1 MKCCTCYLV
10 LALLF
15 GAATL
20 APTQEKEKKGKL
32 GDFAGDYEK
41 GKKDK
46 KENKDEKNCSDESD
60 DGGWLGFL
68 VHIFFSPDGD
78 NKDSTGEARES
89 SPPKPAPYPYRDDRG
104 LPIHSPDYREY
115 SLLAE
120 AGYLHLGKNLSGFQL
135 AGDFRA
141 YRFAA
146 NLDLHTL
153 VEDLGR
159 RNQSLTFFGLNGGYE
174 VIATPYLL
182 ARPYVGAR
190 NLSGLGLDLWGPEI
204 GAKML
209 MLPRKPINIEA
220 NISHARINGKPLTIA
235 GGSLGVMIKRVE
247 LRLGG
252 QMFRSEW
259 TTLEGVKVGFRVWL

>member
-1 MKCCTCYLV
+1 MKRCAYYLV
-10 LALLF
+10 FALLF
-15 GAATL
+15 GTVTL
-20 APTQEKEKKGKL
+20 TPAQEKDKKGKL

-46 KENKDEKNCSDESD
+46 KEKSDEENCSDESD
-60 DGGWLGFL
+60 GGGWFGFL
-68 VHIFFSPDGD
+68 INFFFSSDGA
-78 NKDSTGEARES
+78 NKDSSSVSRES

-104 LPIHSPDYREY
+104 LPMRSPDYRSY

-120 AGYLHLGKNLSGFQL
+120 VGYLHLDDGLNGFQL
-135 AGDFRA
+135 SGDFRA

-220 NISHARINGKPLTIA
+220 NFSQAWINGKPLTIA

-259 TTLEGVKVGFRVWL
+259 TTLDGVKLGFRVWL

>member
-1 MKCCTCYLV
+1 MKWLTCCLV
-10 LALLF
+10 FLLLF
-15 GAATL
+15 GAA
-20 APTQEKEKKGKL
+20 AISSAQEKKGKL
-32 GDFAGDYEK
+32 GDFASDYKK

-46 KENKDEKNCSDESD
+46 KEKGDKDECADDSD
-60 DGGWLGFL
+60 DGGWFGFL
-68 VHIFFSPDGD
+68 VHVFFSPDED
-78 NKDSTGEARES
+78 SNNKPGES

-104 LPIHSPDYREY
+104 LPMRSPDYRPY

-120 AGYLHLGKNLSGFQL
+120 VGYLHLADNLSGFQL
-135 AGDFRA
+135 SGDFRA

-159 RNQSLTFFGLNGGYE
+159 TNQSLTFFGLNGGYE

-182 ARPYVGAR
+182 ARPYFGAR
-190 NLSGLGLDLWGPEI
+190 NLSGLGLDLWGPEA
-204 GAKML
+204 GAKLL
-209 MLPRKPINIEA
+209 MLPRKPINVEA
-220 NISHARINGKPLTIA
+220 NFSRAWINGKPLTIA
-235 GGSLGVMIKRVE
+235 GGSLGFMINRFE

-259 TTLEGVKVGFRVWL
+259 TALDGVRVGFRVWL

>member
-1 MKCCTCYLV
+1 MKWCTYYLV
-10 LALLF
+10 FALLF
-15 GAATL
+15 GAVAL
-20 APTQEKEKKGKL
+20 APAQEKEKKGKL

-41 GKKDK
+41 SKKDK

-78 NKDSTGEARES
+78 NKDSTGAPRES

-104 LPIHSPDYREY
+104 LPMRSPDYRSY

-120 AGYLHLGKNLSGFQL
+120 AGYLHLSDGLSGFQL

-141 YRFAA
+141 HRFAA
-146 NLDLHTL
+146 HLDLHTL
-153 VEDLGR
+153 VENLGR

-190 NLSGLGLDLWGPEI
+190 NLSGLDLDLWGPEI

-209 MLPRKPINIEA
+209 MLPRKPVNIEA
-220 NISHARINGKPLTIA
+220 NLSHAWINGKPLTIA

-259 TTLEGVKVGFRVWL
+259 TTLEGVKVGLRVWL